1 MINREITTINN
12 PGPVDVR
19 VSGTRHLIPAA
30 PVFSN
35 NIEEP
40 FKQSWTYP
48 HHVIVIYIEGTA

>member
-12 PGPVDVR
+12 PGPVYVDVR

-40 FKQSWTYP
+40 FKQSWT
-48 HHVIVIYIEGTA
+48 ALM